1 MIGHLRPE
9 DRSRARGTVH
19 RRAVRRTA
27 TILAV
32 LSASS
37 AAYGCGSGGGGG
49 GVTLPE
55 GGGGTGTFTY
65 RGATSQ
71 RQRLRIDIDIDGQ
84 LLAKFRILLRCGD
97 GTKTQAAV
105 ATAPHRPALEADGS
119 FYYAETGQ
127 ANFSP
132 YGSGRY
138 RVAMTGQLQGTDGA
152 GSTAFRISFPS
163 TSCHASATWQARR
176 QGGS

>member
-19 RRAVRRTA
+19 RRAVRHTA
-27 TILAV
+27 TILAL

-65 RGATSQ
+65 HGATSQ
-71 RQRLRIDIDIDGQ
+71 RQRLRIDIDGQ

-97 GTKTQAAV
+97 GTSTQASI
-105 ATAPHRPALEADGS
+105 ATQPHRPTLEADGS
-119 FYYAETGQ
+119 FYYAEAGT

-132 YGSGRY
+132 YGNGRY
-138 RVAMTGQLQGTDGA
+138 RVAMTGQLQGSDGA
-152 GSTAFRISFPS
+152 GNAAFRVSFTSTACR
-163 TSCHASATWQARR
+163 ANATWQARR
-176 QGGS
+176 QKTGA

>member
-9 DRSRARGTVH
+9 DRSPARGTVL

-27 TILAV
+27 AILAV

-37 AAYGCGSGGGGG
+37 AASGCGSGGGDG

-55 GGGGTGTFTY
+55 GGTDAGTFTY
-65 RGATSQ
+65 RGSTSQ
-71 RQRLRIDIDIDGQ
+71 RQRLRIDVDGK
-84 LLAKFRILLRCGD
+84 LLAKLRILLRCGD
-97 GTKTQAAV
+97 GTSTQAAI
-105 ATAPHRPALEADGS
+105 ATAPHRPTLEADGS
-119 FYYAETGQ
+119 FYYAESGQ

-138 RVAMTGQLQGTDGA
+138 RVAMTGQLQGADGA

-163 TSCHASATWQARR
+163 TSCRASATWQARR